1 MKRVLKPS
9 LTIVLLIFYIMAS
22 LGIGVHECS
31 ASGTVNIRLF
41 ASSKSCN
48 AIHTICSCK
57 HHQHDGMSEH
67 QHHSQKC
74 CHTTIHQLTQDYDVS
89 HHDFKFNQV
98 KFFDFISNNIASFST
113 GVSLDN
119 AKLALCKSFTPPPL
133 IKELDPYSYHSQWRL

>member
-48 AIHTICSCK
+48 EIHTICSCK

-74 CHTTIHQLTQDYDVS
+74 CHTTIHQLTQDYDFFQR
-89 HHDFKFNQV
+89 DFKFNQF
-98 KFFDFISNNIASFST
+98 KLFDFISNYITASSSV
-113 GVSLDN
+113 VSLN
-119 AKLALCKSFTPPPL
+119 NETLALCNRYSPPPL
-133 IKELDPYSYHSQWRL
+133 VKETDPYSYHSQWRL